1 MFEKLLK
8 WLRGLLNQMFD
19 NAAGS
24 QDILISSRMENALPL
39 WVAIYECGGPW
50 CSEKRNIHSLCL
62 GPAIA
67 QEFSRLVTMES
78 EITCT
83 GGARASWLMKQA
95 RPFLDTLPAAVET
108 ACALGGCAFKPYV
121 QDGRIVVDVV
131 QEDCFFPTTFDASGR
146 MTGAIFTEQIKRRN
160 AIYTRLEHH
169 EFKDGAETIQ
179 NRAFVSSTSTQLGRE
194 ISLTAVPEWA
204 DIAPEAKID
213 NITQPLFAYFK
224 VPTAN
229 RVDRH
234 SPLGASVYALAVDTI
249 RDADVQYGS
258 LLWEYKGGELAIDVD
273 AMAIRQDADGALRM
287 EERDRRLYRHL
298 VNGSPN
304 MWNTFAPAL
313 RDTSYLQG
321 LDAILRRIEFQCG
334 LAYGTISNP
343 QSVEKTAEEVRASKQ
358 RSYATVRLIQKA
370 LQDSIE
376 SLFYTMDVYA
386 TLYSLAPAGSYEL
399 AFDWDDSIVNDPTER
414 KAQFWQYVEA
424 GRFPFDRYLVE
435 FEGYSEEEAAQITA
449 QAAAGA
455 DVLTFG
461 SLPAGDA

>member
-19 NAAGS
+19 DAVGS
-24 QDILISSRMENALPL
+24 PDIVISSKMENALPL

-50 CSEKRNIHSLCL
+50 CSEKKNIHSLCL

-83 GGARASWLMKQA
+83 GSARADWLMQQA
-95 RPFLDTLPAAVET
+95 RPFLDALPATVET

-121 QDGRIVVDVV
+121 QGDRIVVDVV
-131 QEDCFFPTTFDASGR
+131 QEDCFFPTTFDTSGH

-169 EFKDGAETIQ
+169 EFKDGTETIT
-179 NRAFVSSTSTQLGRE
+179 NKAFVSATSAQLGRE
-194 ISLTAVPEWA
+194 IPLTEVPEWA
-204 DIAPEAKID
+204 DISPDARID
-213 NITQPLFAYFK
+213 NLTRPLFAYFR

-258 LLWEYKGGELAIDVD
+258 LLWEYRGGELAIDVD
-273 AMAIRQDADGALRM
+273 AAAIRQDPDGTLRM

-298 VNGSPN
+298 LNGNPN
-304 MWNTFAPAL
+304 MWNAFAPAL
-313 RDTSYLQG
+313 RDASYLNG
-321 LDAILRRIEFQCG
+321 LDAILRSIEFQCG

-358 RSYATVRLIQKA
+358 RSYATVHLIQEA

-376 SLFYTMDVYA
+376 ALFYAMDVYA
-386 TLYSLAPAGSYEL
+386 TMYGLAPAGGYDL
-399 AFDWDDSIVNDPTER
+399 AFDWDDSIVNDPAER

-424 GRFPFDRYLVE
+424 GRFPFARYLVE
-435 FEGYSEEEAAQITA
+435 FEGYTEDEAAQIVA
-449 QAAAGA
+449 EASAGT
-455 DVLTFG
+455 DTLTFAP
-461 SLPAGDA
+461 LPPGDA

>member
-19 NAAGS
+19 NAVGS
-24 QDILISSRMENALPL
+24 PDIVISSKMENALPL

-50 CSEKRNIHSLCL
+50 CSAEKNIHSLCL

-78 EITCT
+78 EIACT
-83 GGARASWLMKQA
+83 GSARADWLMQQA
-95 RPFLDTLPAAVET
+95 RPFWDALPASVET

-121 QDGRIVVDVV
+121 QGDRIVVDVV
-131 QEDCFFPTTFDASGR
+131 QEDCFFPTTFDISGH

-169 EFKDGAETIQ
+169 EFKDGTETIT
-179 NRAFVSSTSTQLGRE
+179 NKAFVSSTSAQLGRE
-194 ISLTAVPEWA
+194 IPLTEVPEWA
-204 DIAPEAKID
+204 DISPYARID
-213 NITQPLFAYFK
+213 NLTRPLFAYFK

-258 LLWEYKGGELAIDVD
+258 LLWEYRGGELAIDVD
-273 AMAIRQDADGALRM
+273 AAAIRQDADGALRM

-298 VNGSPN
+298 LNGNPN
-304 MWNTFAPAL
+304 MWNAFAPAL
-313 RDTSYLQG
+313 RDASYLNG

-358 RSYATVRLIQKA
+358 RSYATVRLIQQA
-370 LQDSIE
+370 LQDAIE
-376 SLFYTMDVYA
+376 ALFYAMDVYA
-386 TLYSLAPAGSYEL
+386 TLYGLAPAGAYAL
-399 AFDWDDSIVNDPTER
+399 AFDWDDSIVNDPAAR
-414 KAQFWQYVEA
+414 KQQFWQYVEA
-424 GRFPFDRYLVE
+424 GRFPFARYLVE
-435 FEGYSEEEAAQITA
+435 FEGYSEDEAAAIA
-449 QAAAGA
+449 AEAAAA
-455 DVLTFG
+455 EPLTFG
-461 SLPAGDA
+461 PFPPGDA

>member
-19 NAAGS
+19 DAVGS
-24 QDILISSRMENALPL
+24 PDIVISSKMENALPL

-50 CSEKRNIHSLCL
+50 CSAEKNIHSLCL

-78 EITCT
+78 EISCT
-83 GGARASWLMKQA
+83 GSARADWLMQQA
-95 RPFLDTLPAAVET
+95 RPFLDALPANVET

-121 QDGRIVVDVV
+121 QGDHIVVDVV
-131 QEDCFFPTTFDASGR
+131 QEDCFFPTTFDTSGH

-169 EFKDGAETIQ
+169 EFKDGTEAIT
-179 NRAFVSSTSTQLGRE
+179 NKAFVSATSAQLGRE
-194 ISLTAVPEWA
+194 ISLTEVPEWA
-204 DIAPEAKID
+204 DISPDARID
-213 NITQPLFAYFK
+213 NLTRPLFAYFR

-258 LLWEYKGGELAIDVD
+258 LLWEYRGGELAIDVD
-273 AMAIRQDADGALRM
+273 AAAIRQDPDGTLRM

-298 VNGSPN
+298 LNGNPN
-304 MWNTFAPAL
+304 MWNTFSPAL
-313 RDTSYLQG
+313 RDASYLNG

-358 RSYATVRLIQKA
+358 RSYATVRLIQEA
-370 LQDSIE
+370 LQDAIE
-376 SLFYTMDVYA
+376 GLFYAMDVYA
-386 TLYSLAPAGSYEL
+386 TLYGLAPAGAYEL
-399 AFDWDDSIVNDPTER
+399 AFDWDDSIVNDPAAR
-414 KAQFWQYVEA
+414 KQQFWQYVEA

-435 FEGYSEEEAAQITA
+435 FEGYSEDEAAAIAAEAATA
-449 QAAAGA
+449 EP
-455 DVLTFG
+455 LTFG
-461 SLPAGDA
+461 AFPPGDA

>member
-19 NAAGS
+19 DAVGS
-24 QDILISSRMENALPL
+24 PDIVISSKMENALPL

-50 CSEKRNIHSLCL
+50 CSEKKNIHSLCL

-83 GGARASWLMKQA
+83 GSARADWLMKQA
-95 RPFLDTLPAAVET
+95 RPFLDALPATVET

-121 QDGRIVVDVV
+121 QGDRIVVDVV
-131 QEDCFFPTTFDASGR
+131 QEDCFFPTTFDTSGH

-169 EFKDGAETIQ
+169 EFKDGAETIT
-179 NRAFVSSTSTQLGRE
+179 NKAFVSATSAQLGRE
-194 ISLTAVPEWA
+194 IPLTEVPEWA
-204 DIAPEAKID
+204 DISPDARID
-213 NITQPLFAYFK
+213 NLTRPLFAYFR

-249 RDADVQYGS
+249 RDADVQYSS
-258 LLWEYKGGELAIDVD
+258 LLWEYRGGELAIDVD
-273 AMAIRQDADGALRM
+273 AAAIRQDPDGALRM

-298 VNGSPN
+298 LNGNPN
-304 MWNTFAPAL
+304 MWNTFSPAL
-313 RDTSYLQG
+313 RDASYLNG

-358 RSYATVRLIQKA
+358 RSYATVRLIQQA
-370 LQDSIE
+370 LQDAIE
-376 SLFYTMDVYA
+376 GLFYAMDVYA
-386 TLYSLAPAGSYEL
+386 TLYGLAPAGAYEL
-399 AFDWDDSIVNDPTER
+399 AFDWDDSIVNDPAAR
-414 KAQFWQYVEA
+414 KQQFWQYVEA
-424 GRFPFDRYLVE
+424 GRFPFERYLVE
-435 FEGYSEEEAAQITA
+435 FEGYSEEEAAQI
-449 QAAAGA
+449 AAGT
-455 DVLTFG
+455 DTLTFG
-461 SLPAGDA
+461 SLPPGDA

>member
-19 NAAGS
+19 DAVGS
-24 QDILISSRMENALPL
+24 PDIVISSKMENALPL
-39 WVAIYECGGPW
+39 WVALYECGGPW
-50 CSEKRNIHSLCL
+50 CSAEKNIHSLCL

-78 EITCT
+78 EIACT
-83 GGARASWLMKQA
+83 GSARADWLMQQA
-95 RPFLDTLPAAVET
+95 RPFWDALPVSVET

-121 QDGRIVVDVV
+121 QGDRIVVDVV
-131 QEDCFFPTTFDASGR
+131 QEDCFFPTTFDTSGH

-169 EFKDGAETIQ
+169 EFKDGTEAIT
-179 NRAFVSSTSTQLGRE
+179 NKAFVSATSAQLGRE
-194 ISLTAVPEWA
+194 IPLTEVPEWA
-204 DIAPEAKID
+204 DISPDARIY
-213 NITQPLFAYFK
+213 NLTRPLFAYFR

-258 LLWEYKGGELAIDVD
+258 LLWEYRGGELAIDVD
-273 AMAIRQDADGALRM
+273 AAAIRQDADGALRM

-298 VNGSPN
+298 LNGNPN
-304 MWNTFAPAL
+304 MWNTFSPAL
-313 RDTSYLQG
+313 RDASYLNG

-358 RSYATVRLIQKA
+358 RSYATVRLIQQA
-370 LQDSIE
+370 LQDAIE
-376 SLFYTMDVYA
+376 GLFYAMDVYA
-386 TLYSLAPAGSYEL
+386 TLYGLAPASAYEL
-399 AFDWDDSIVNDPTER
+399 AFDWDDSIVNDPAAR
-414 KAQFWQYVEA
+414 KQQFWQYVEA
-424 GRFPFDRYLVE
+424 GRFPFERYLVE
-435 FEGYSEEEAAQITA
+435 FEGYSEKEAAQI
-449 QAAAGA
+449 AAGT
-455 DVLTFG
+455 DTLTFG
-461 SLPAGDA
+461 SLPPGDA

>member
-1 MFEKLLK
+1 MFQKLLK
-8 WLRGLLNQMFD
+8 WLRSQLNLLFGGALGGTEIQV
-19 NAAGS
+19 
-24 QDILISSRMENALPL
+24 SSRMENALPL
-39 WVAIYECGGPW
+39 WVAIYEGGGPW

-83 GGARASWLMKQA
+83 GSDRAAWLMQQA
-95 RPFLDTLPAAVET
+95 EPFLDTLPSTVET
-108 ACALGGCAFKPYV
+108 ACALGGCVLKPYV
-121 QDGRIVVDVV
+121 QAEHIVVDVV
-131 QEDCFFPTTFDASGR
+131 QEDCFFPTTFDTSGR

-169 EFKDGAETIQ
+169 EFRDRTETIT
-179 NRAFVSSTSTQLGRE
+179 NKAFVSATSSQLGRE
-194 ISLTAVPEWA
+194 IPLTEVPEWS
-204 DIAPEAKID
+204 DIAPEARID
-213 NITQPLFAYFK
+213 NLTQPLFAYFK

-234 SPLGASVYALAVDTI
+234 SPLGASVYAMAVDTI

-287 EERDRRLYRHL
+287 EERDHRLYRHL

-304 MWNTFAPAL
+304 MWNAFAPAL
-313 RDTSYLQG
+313 RDASYLNG

-370 LQDSIE
+370 LQDAIE
-376 SLFYTMDVYA
+376 SLFYAMDVYA
-386 TLYSLAPAGSYEL
+386 TLYGLAPSGVYDL
-399 AFDWDDSIVNDPTER
+399 AFGWDDSLLNDPDAR
-414 KAQFWQYVEA
+414 KQQFWQYVEA
-424 GRFPFDRYLVE
+424 GSFPFARYLVE
-435 FEGYSEEEAAQITA
+435 FEGYTEDEAAQIVA
-449 QAAAGA
+449 EASAGA
-455 DVLTFG
+455 DTLTFAP
-461 SLPAGDA
+461 LPPGDA

>member
-1 MFEKLLK
+1 M
-8 WLRGLLNQMFD
+8 
-19 NAAGS
+19 
-24 QDILISSRMENALPL
+24 
-39 WVAIYECGGPW
+39 
-50 CSEKRNIHSLCL
+50 
-62 GPAIA
+62 
-67 QEFSRLVTMES
+67 
-78 EITCT
+78 
-83 GGARASWLMKQA
+83 
-95 RPFLDTLPAAVET
+95 
-108 ACALGGCAFKPYV
+108 FKPYV
-121 QDGRIVVDVV
+121 QGDRIVVDTV
-131 QEDCFFPTTFDASGR
+131 QEDCFFPTTFNTSGR

-160 AIYTRLEHH
+160 SIYTRLEHH
-169 EFKDGAETIQ
+169 EFRDGAETIR
-179 NRAFVSSTSTQLGRE
+179 NKVFVSSTSAQLGRE
-194 ISLTAVPEWA
+194 ISLTDVPEWA

-313 RDTSYLQG
+313 RDANYLKG

-334 LAYGTISNP
+334 LSYGTISNP

-358 RSYATVRLIQKA
+358 RSYATVRLIQQA
-370 LQDSIE
+370 LQDAIE
-376 SLFYTMDVYA
+376 ALFYAMDVYA
-386 TLYSLAPAGSYEL
+386 TLYSLAPAGTYEL
-399 AFDWDDSIVNDPTER
+399 AFDWDDSIVNDPAAR
-414 KAQFWQYVEA
+414 KQQFWQYVEA
-424 GRFPFDRYLVE
+424 GRFPFERYLVE
-435 FEGYSEEEAAQITA
+435 FEGYSEEEATQIAA
-449 QAAAGA
+449 QAAAGS

-461 SLPAGDA
+461 GGA

>member
-19 NAAGS
+19 DAVGS
-24 QDILISSRMENALPL
+24 PDIVISSKMENALPL

-50 CSEKRNIHSLCL
+50 CSAEKNIHSLCL

-78 EITCT
+78 EISCT
-83 GGARASWLMKQA
+83 GSARADWLMQQA
-95 RPFLDTLPAAVET
+95 RPFLDALPANVET

-121 QDGRIVVDVV
+121 QGDHIVVDVV
-131 QEDCFFPTTFDASGR
+131 QEDCFFPTTFDTSGH

-169 EFKDGAETIQ
+169 EFKDGTEAIT
-179 NRAFVSSTSTQLGRE
+179 NKAFVSATSAQLGRE
-194 ISLTAVPEWA
+194 ISLTEVPEWA
-204 DIAPEAKID
+204 DISPDARID
-213 NITQPLFAYFK
+213 NLTRPLFAYFR

-258 LLWEYKGGELAIDVD
+258 LLWEYRGGELAIDVD
-273 AMAIRQDADGALRM
+273 AAAIRQDPDGTLRM

-298 VNGSPN
+298 LNGNPN
-304 MWNTFAPAL
+304 MWNTFSPAL
-313 RDTSYLQG
+313 RDASYLNG

-358 RSYATVRLIQKA
+358 RSYATVRLIQQA
-370 LQDSIE
+370 LQDAIE
-376 SLFYTMDVYA
+376 GLFYAMDVYA
-386 TLYSLAPAGSYEL
+386 TLYGLAPAGAYEL
-399 AFDWDDSIVNDPTER
+399 AFDWDDSIVNDPAAR
-414 KAQFWQYVEA
+414 KQQFWQYVEA

-435 FEGYSEEEAAQITA
+435 FEGYSEDEAAAIAAEAATA
-449 QAAAGA
+449 EP
-455 DVLTFG
+455 LTFG
-461 SLPAGDA
+461 AFPPGDA

>member
-19 NAAGS
+19 DAVGS
-24 QDILISSRMENALPL
+24 PDIVISSKMENALPL
-39 WVAIYECGGPW
+39 WVVIYECGGPW
-50 CSEKRNIHSLCL
+50 CSAEKNIHSLCL

-78 EITCT
+78 EIACT
-83 GGARASWLMKQA
+83 GSARADWLMQQA
-95 RPFLDTLPAAVET
+95 RPFLDALPATVET
-108 ACALGGCAFKPYV
+108 ACALGGCVFKPYV
-121 QDGRIVVDVV
+121 QGGRIVVDVV
-131 QEDCFFPTTFDASGR
+131 QEDCFFPTTFDTSGH

-169 EFKDGAETIQ
+169 EFKDGAETIT
-179 NRAFVSSTSTQLGRE
+179 NKAFVSSTSAQLGRE
-194 ISLTAVPEWA
+194 IPLTEVPEWA
-204 DIAPEAKID
+204 DISPDARIE
-213 NITQPLFAYFK
+213 NLTRPLFAYFK

-258 LLWEYKGGELAIDVD
+258 LLWEYRGGELAIDVD
-273 AMAIRQDADGALRM
+273 AAAIRQDADGALRM

-298 VNGSPN
+298 LNGNLN
-304 MWNTFAPAL
+304 MWNAFAPAL
-313 RDTSYLQG
+313 RDASYLNG

-358 RSYATVRLIQKA
+358 RSYATVRLIQQA
-370 LQDSIE
+370 LQDAIE
-376 SLFYTMDVYA
+376 GLFYAMDVYA
-386 TLYSLAPAGSYEL
+386 TLYGLAPAGAYEL
-399 AFDWDDSIVNDPTER
+399 AFDWDDSIVNDPAAR
-414 KAQFWQYVEA
+414 KQQFWQYVEA
-424 GRFPFDRYLVE
+424 GRFPFARYLVE
-435 FEGYSEEEAAQITA
+435 FEGYSEDEAAAIA
-449 QAAAGA
+449 AEAAAA
-455 DVLTFG
+455 EPLTFG
-461 SLPAGDA
+461 AFPPGDA

>member
-19 NAAGS
+19 DAVGS
-24 QDILISSRMENALPL
+24 PDIVISSKMENALPL

-50 CSEKRNIHSLCL
+50 CSEKKNIHSLCL

-83 GGARASWLMKQA
+83 GSARADWLMQQA
-95 RPFLDTLPAAVET
+95 RPFWDALPATVET
-108 ACALGGCAFKPYV
+108 ACALGGCVFKPYV
-121 QDGRIVVDVV
+121 QGGRIVVDVV
-131 QEDCFFPTTFDASGR
+131 QEDCFFPTTFDTSGC
-146 MTGAIFTEQIKRRN
+146 MIGAIFTEQIKRRN

-169 EFKDGAETIQ
+169 EFKNGTETIT
-179 NRAFVSSTSTQLGRE
+179 NKAFVSATSAQLGRE
-194 ISLTAVPEWA
+194 IPLTEVPEWA
-204 DIAPEAKID
+204 DISPDARID
-213 NITQPLFAYFK
+213 NLTRPLFAYFR

-258 LLWEYKGGELAIDVD
+258 LLWEYRGGELAIDVD
-273 AMAIRQDADGALRM
+273 AAAIRQDADGALRM

-298 VNGSPN
+298 LNGNPN
-304 MWNTFAPAL
+304 MWNTFSPAL
-313 RDTSYLQG
+313 RDASYLNG

-358 RSYATVRLIQKA
+358 RSYATVCLIQNA
-370 LQDSIE
+370 LQAALED
-376 SLFYTMDVYA
+376 LFCAMDVYA
-386 TLYSLAPAGSYEL
+386 TLYGLATAGSYTL
-399 AFDWDDSIVNDPTER
+399 AFDWDDSIVNDPAAR
-414 KAQFWQYVEA
+414 KQQFWQYVEA
-424 GRFPFDRYLVE
+424 GRFPFARYLVE
-435 FEGYSEEEAAQITA
+435 FEGYSEDEAAAIAAEAATA
-449 QAAAGA
+449 EP
-455 DVLTFG
+455 LTFG
-461 SLPAGDA
+461 AFPPGDA

>member
-50 CSEKRNIHSLCL
+50 CSEKQNIHSLCL

-78 EITCT
+78 EIACT
-83 GGARASWLMKQA
+83 GSARADWLMQQA
-95 RPFLDTLPAAVET
+95 RPFLDMLPAAVET

-131 QEDCFFPTTFDASGR
+131 QEDCFFPTTFDTSGR

-179 NRAFVSSTSTQLGRE
+179 NRAFVSSTSAQLGRE

-249 RDADVQYGS
+249 RDADIQFGS

-304 MWNTFAPAL
+304 MWNAFAPAL
-313 RDTSYLQG
+313 RDASYLNG

-376 SLFYTMDVYA
+376 SLFYAMDVYA
-386 TLYSLAPAGSYEL
+386 TLYSLAPAGGYDL
-399 AFDWDDSIVNDPTER
+399 AFDWDDSIVNDPAER

>member
-19 NAAGS
+19 DAVGS
-24 QDILISSRMENALPL
+24 PDIVISSKMENALPL

-50 CSEKRNIHSLCL
+50 CSAEKNIHSLCL

-67 QEFSRLVTMES
+67 REFSRLVTMES
-78 EITCT
+78 EIACT
-83 GGARASWLMKQA
+83 GSARADWLMQQA
-95 RPFLDTLPAAVET
+95 RPFWDALPASVET

-121 QDGRIVVDVV
+121 QGDRIVVDVV
-131 QEDCFFPTTFDASGR
+131 QEDCFFPTTFDTSGH

-169 EFKDGAETIQ
+169 EFKDGAETIT
-179 NRAFVSSTSTQLGRE
+179 NKAFVSATSAQLGRE
-194 ISLTAVPEWA
+194 ISLTEVPEWA
-204 DIAPEAKID
+204 DISPDARID
-213 NITQPLFAYFK
+213 NLARPLFAYFR

-258 LLWEYKGGELAIDVD
+258 LLWEYRGGELAIDVD
-273 AMAIRQDADGALRM
+273 AAAIRQDADGALRM

-298 VNGSPN
+298 LNGNPN
-304 MWNTFAPAL
+304 MWNTFSPAL
-313 RDTSYLQG
+313 RDASYLNG
-321 LDAILRRIEFQCG
+321 LDTILRRIEFQCG

-358 RSYATVRLIQKA
+358 RSYATVRLIQQA
-370 LQDSIE
+370 LQDAIE
-376 SLFYTMDVYA
+376 GLFYAMDVYA
-386 TLYSLAPAGSYEL
+386 TLYGLAPAGVYEL
-399 AFDWDDSIVNDPTER
+399 AFDWDDSIVNDPAAR
-414 KAQFWQYVEA
+414 KQQFWQYVEA
-424 GRFPFDRYLVE
+424 GRFPFARYLVE
-435 FEGYSEEEAAQITA
+435 FEGYSEEEAAAIA
-449 QAAAGA
+449 AEAAAA
-455 DVLTFG
+455 EPLTFG
-461 SLPAGDA
+461 AFPPGDA

>member
-19 NAAGS
+19 DAVGS
-24 QDILISSRMENALPL
+24 PDIVISSKMENALPL

-50 CSEKRNIHSLCL
+50 CSAEKNIHSLCL

-83 GGARASWLMKQA
+83 GSARADWLMQQA
-95 RPFLDTLPAAVET
+95 RPFLDALPATVET

-121 QDGRIVVDVV
+121 QGPRIVVDVV
-131 QEDCFFPTTFDASGR
+131 QEDCFFPTTFDTSGH

-169 EFKDGAETIQ
+169 EFRDGAETIR
-179 NRAFVSSTSTQLGRE
+179 NKVFVSSTSAQLGRE
-194 ISLTAVPEWA
+194 ISLTDVPEWA

-213 NITQPLFAYFK
+213 NLTRPLFAYFR

-249 RDADVQYGS
+249 CDADVQYGS
-258 LLWEYKGGELAIDVD
+258 LLWEYRGGELAIDVD
-273 AMAIRQDADGALRM
+273 AAAIRQDADGALRM

-313 RDTSYLQG
+313 RDASYLNG

-358 RSYATVRLIQKA
+358 RSYATVRLIQQA
-370 LQDSIE
+370 LQDAIE
-376 SLFYTMDVYA
+376 GLFYAMDVYA
-386 TLYSLAPAGSYEL
+386 TLYGLAPAGAYEL
-399 AFDWDDSIVNDPTER
+399 AFDWDDSIVNDPAAR
-414 KAQFWQYVEA
+414 KQQFWQYVEA
-424 GRFPFDRYLVE
+424 GRFPFERYLVE
-435 FEGYSEEEAAQITA
+435 FEGYSEEEAAQIAA
-449 QAAAGA
+449 QAAAGT
-455 DVLTFG
+455 DTLTFG
-461 SLPAGDA
+461 SLPPGDA

>member
-19 NAAGS
+19 DAVGS
-24 QDILISSRMENALPL
+24 PDIVISSKMENALPL

-50 CSEKRNIHSLCL
+50 CSEKKNIHSLCL

-83 GGARASWLMKQA
+83 GSARADWLMQQA
-95 RPFLDTLPAAVET
+95 RPFWDALPATVET
-108 ACALGGCAFKPYV
+108 ACALGGCVFKPYV
-121 QDGRIVVDVV
+121 QGGRIVVDVV
-131 QEDCFFPTTFDASGR
+131 QEDCFFPTTFDTSGR
-146 MTGAIFTEQIKRRN
+146 MIGAIFTEQIKRRN

-169 EFKDGAETIQ
+169 EFKNGTETIT
-179 NRAFVSSTSTQLGRE
+179 NKAFVSATSAQLGRE
-194 ISLTAVPEWA
+194 IPLTEVPEWA
-204 DIAPEAKID
+204 DISPDARID
-213 NITQPLFAYFK
+213 NLTRPLFAYFR

-258 LLWEYKGGELAIDVD
+258 LLWEYRGGELAIDVD
-273 AMAIRQDADGALRM
+273 AAAIRQDADGALRM

-298 VNGSPN
+298 LNGNPN
-304 MWNTFAPAL
+304 MWNTFSPAL
-313 RDTSYLQG
+313 RDASYLNG

-358 RSYATVRLIQKA
+358 RSYATVCLIQNA
-370 LQDSIE
+370 LQAALED
-376 SLFYTMDVYA
+376 LFCAMDVYA
-386 TLYSLAPAGSYEL
+386 TLYGLATAGSYTL
-399 AFDWDDSIVNDPTER
+399 AFDWDDSIVNDPAAR
-414 KAQFWQYVEA
+414 KQQFWQYVEA
-424 GRFPFDRYLVE
+424 GRFPFARYLVE
-435 FEGYSEEEAAQITA
+435 FEGYSEDEAAAIAAEAATA
-449 QAAAGA
+449 EP
-455 DVLTFG
+455 LTFG
-461 SLPAGDA
+461 AFPPGDA

>member
-19 NAAGS
+19 DAVGS
-24 QDILISSRMENALPL
+24 PDIVISSKMEDALPL
-39 WVAIYECGGPW
+39 GGAIYECGGPW
-50 CSEKRNIHSLCL
+50 CSAEKNIHSLCL

-67 QEFSRLVTMES
+67 QEFSRLATMES
-78 EITCT
+78 EIACT
-83 GGARASWLMKQA
+83 GSARADWLMQQA
-95 RPFLDTLPAAVET
+95 RPFWDALPANVET

-121 QDGRIVVDVV
+121 QGDRIVVDVV
-131 QEDCFFPTTFDASGR
+131 QEDCFFPTTFDTSGH

-169 EFKDGAETIQ
+169 EFKDGTEAIT
-179 NRAFVSSTSTQLGRE
+179 NKAFVSSTSAQLGRE
-194 ISLTAVPEWA
+194 ISLTEVPEWA
-204 DIAPEAKID
+204 DISPDARID
-213 NITQPLFAYFK
+213 NLTRPLFAYFR

-258 LLWEYKGGELAIDVD
+258 LLWEYRGGELAIDVD
-273 AMAIRQDADGALRM
+273 AAAIRQDPDGALRM

-298 VNGSPN
+298 LNGNPN
-304 MWNTFAPAL
+304 MWNAFAPAL
-313 RDTSYLQG
+313 RDASYLNG

-358 RSYATVRLIQKA
+358 RSYATVRLIQQA
-370 LQDSIE
+370 LQDAIE
-376 SLFYTMDVYA
+376 GLFYAMDVYA
-386 TLYSLAPAGSYEL
+386 TLYGLAPAGAYEL
-399 AFDWDDSIVNDPTER
+399 AFDWDDSIVNDPAAR
-414 KAQFWQYVEA
+414 KQQFWQYVEA
-424 GRFPFDRYLVE
+424 GRFPFELYLVE
-435 FEGYSEEEAAQITA
+435 FEGYSEKEAAQIAA
-449 QAAAGA
+449 QAAAGT
-455 DVLTFG
+455 DTLTFG
-461 SLPAGDA
+461 SLPPGDA

>member
-19 NAAGS
+19 DAVGS
-24 QDILISSRMENALPL
+24 PDIVISSKMENALPL

-50 CSEKRNIHSLCL
+50 CSAEKNIHSLCL

-83 GGARASWLMKQA
+83 GSARADWLMQQA
-95 RPFLDTLPAAVET
+95 RPFLDALPATVET
-108 ACALGGCAFKPYV
+108 ACALGGCVFKPYV
-121 QDGRIVVDVV
+121 QGGRIVVDVV
-131 QEDCFFPTTFDASGR
+131 QEDCFFPTTFDTSGH

-160 AIYTRLEHH
+160 AIYTRLEYH
-169 EFKDGAETIQ
+169 EFKDGAETIT
-179 NRAFVSSTSTQLGRE
+179 NKAFVSSTSAQLGRE
-194 ISLTAVPEWA
+194 IPLTEVPEWA
-204 DIAPEAKID
+204 DISPDARID
-213 NITQPLFAYFK
+213 NLTRPLFAYFR

-258 LLWEYKGGELAIDVD
+258 LLWEYRGGELAIDVD
-273 AMAIRQDADGALRM
+273 AAAIRQDPDGALRM

-298 VNGSPN
+298 LNGNPN
-304 MWNTFAPAL
+304 MWNTFSPAL
-313 RDTSYLQG
+313 RDASYLNG

-358 RSYATVRLIQKA
+358 RSYATVRLIQQA
-370 LQDSIE
+370 LQDAIE
-376 SLFYTMDVYA
+376 GLFYAMDVYA
-386 TLYSLAPAGSYEL
+386 TLYGLAPAGAYEL
-399 AFDWDDSIVNDPTER
+399 AFDWDDSIVNDPAAR
-414 KAQFWQYVEA
+414 KQQFWQYVEA
-424 GRFPFDRYLVE
+424 GRFPFERYLVE
-435 FEGYSEEEAAQITA
+435 FEGYSEDEAAAIAAEAATA
-449 QAAAGA
+449 EP
-455 DVLTFG
+455 LTFG
-461 SLPAGDA
+461 AFPPGDA

>member
-19 NAAGS
+19 DAVGS
-24 QDILISSRMENALPL
+24 PDIVISSKMENALPL

-50 CSEKRNIHSLCL
+50 CSAEKNIHSLCL

-83 GGARASWLMKQA
+83 GSARADWLMQQA
-95 RPFLDTLPAAVET
+95 RPFLDALPATVET

-121 QDGRIVVDVV
+121 QGDRIVVDVV
-131 QEDCFFPTTFDASGR
+131 QEDCFFPTTFDTSGH

-169 EFKDGAETIQ
+169 EFKDGTEAII
-179 NRAFVSSTSTQLGRE
+179 NKAFVSATSAQLGRE
-194 ISLTAVPEWA
+194 ISLTEVPEWA
-204 DIAPEAKID
+204 DISQDARID
-213 NITQPLFAYFK
+213 NLTRPLFAYFR

-258 LLWEYKGGELAIDVD
+258 LLWEYRGGELAIDVD
-273 AMAIRQDADGALRM
+273 AAAIRQDADGALRM

-298 VNGSPN
+298 LNGNPN
-304 MWNTFAPAL
+304 MWNTFSPAL
-313 RDTSYLQG
+313 RDASYLNG

-358 RSYATVRLIQKA
+358 RSYATVRLIQQA
-370 LQDSIE
+370 LQDAIE
-376 SLFYTMDVYA
+376 GLFYAMDVYA
-386 TLYSLAPAGSYEL
+386 TLYRLATAGAYTL
-399 AFDWDDSIVNDPTER
+399 AFDWDDSIVNDPAAR
-414 KAQFWQYVEA
+414 KQQFWQYVEA
-424 GRFPFDRYLVE
+424 GRFPFARYLVE
-435 FEGYSEEEAAQITA
+435 FEGYSEDEAAAIAAEAATA
-449 QAAAGA
+449 EP
-455 DVLTFG
+455 LTFG
-461 SLPAGDA
+461 AFPPGDA

>member
-19 NAAGS
+19 DAVGS
-24 QDILISSRMENALPL
+24 PDIVISSKMENALPL

-50 CSEKRNIHSLCL
+50 CSAEKNIHSLCL

-78 EITCT
+78 EIICT
-83 GGARASWLMKQA
+83 GSARADWLMQQA
-95 RPFLDTLPAAVET
+95 RPFLDALPATVET

-121 QDGRIVVDVV
+121 QGDRIVVDVV
-131 QEDCFFPTTFDASGR
+131 QEDCFFPTTFDTSGH

-160 AIYTRLEHH
+160 AIYTRLEYH
-169 EFKDGAETIQ
+169 EFKDGAETIT
-179 NRAFVSSTSTQLGRE
+179 NKAFVSATSAQLGRE
-194 ISLTAVPEWA
+194 IPLTEVPEWA
-204 DIAPEAKID
+204 DISPDARID
-213 NITQPLFAYFK
+213 NLTRPLFAYFR

-258 LLWEYKGGELAIDVD
+258 LLWEYRGGELAIDVD
-273 AMAIRQDADGALRM
+273 AAAIRQDPDGALRM

-298 VNGSPN
+298 LNGNPN
-304 MWNTFAPAL
+304 MWNTFSPAL
-313 RDTSYLQG
+313 RDASYLNG

-358 RSYATVRLIQKA
+358 RSYATVRLIQQA
-370 LQDSIE
+370 LQDAIE
-376 SLFYTMDVYA
+376 GLFYAMDVYA
-386 TLYSLAPAGSYEL
+386 TLYRLATAGAYTL
-399 AFDWDDSIVNDPTER
+399 AFDWDDSIVNDPAAR
-414 KAQFWQYVEA
+414 KQQFWQYVEA
-424 GRFPFDRYLVE
+424 GRFPFARYLVE
-435 FEGYSEEEAAQITA
+435 FEGYSEDEAAAIAAEAATA
-449 QAAAGA
+449 EP
-455 DVLTFG
+455 LTFG
-461 SLPAGDA
+461 AFPPGDA

>member
-19 NAAGS
+19 DAVGS
-24 QDILISSRMENALPL
+24 PDIVISSKMENALPL

-50 CSEKRNIHSLCL
+50 CSAEKNIHSLCL

-67 QEFSRLVTMES
+67 QEFGRLVTMES
-78 EITCT
+78 EISCT
-83 GGARASWLMKQA
+83 GSARADWLMQQA
-95 RPFLDTLPAAVET
+95 RPFLDALPATVET

-121 QDGRIVVDVV
+121 QGDHIVVDVV
-131 QEDCFFPTTFDASGR
+131 QEDCFFPTTFDTSGR

-169 EFKDGAETIQ
+169 EFRNGTETIQ
-179 NRAFVSSTSTQLGRE
+179 HRAFVSSTSTQLGRE
-194 ISLTAVPEWA
+194 IPLTEIPEWA
-204 DIAPEAKID
+204 DISPDAKID
-213 NITQPLFAYFK
+213 NLARPLFAYFR

-258 LLWEYKGGELAIDVD
+258 LLWEYRGGELAIDVD
-273 AMAIRQDADGALRM
+273 AAAIRQDADGALRM

-298 VNGSPN
+298 LNGNPN
-304 MWNTFAPAL
+304 MWNAFAPAL
-313 RDTSYLQG
+313 RDASYLNG

-358 RSYATVRLIQKA
+358 RSYATVRLIQQA
-370 LQDSIE
+370 LQDAIE
-376 SLFYTMDVYA
+376 GLFYAMDVYA
-386 TLYSLAPAGSYEL
+386 TLYGLAPAGAYEL
-399 AFDWDDSIVNDPTER
+399 AFDWDDSIVNDPAAR
-414 KAQFWQYVEA
+414 KQQFWQYVEA
-424 GRFPFDRYLVE
+424 GRFPFERYLVE
-435 FEGYSEEEAAQITA
+435 FEGYSEKEAAQI
-449 QAAAGA
+449 AAGT
-455 DVLTFG
+455 DTLTFG
-461 SLPAGDA
+461 NLPPGDA

>member
-8 WLRGLLNQMFD
+8 WLRGLLNQLFD
-19 NAAGS
+19 DAAGG

-62 GPAIA
+62 GPAIT

-83 GGARASWLMKQA
+83 GGARASWLMQQA
-95 RPFLDTLPAAVET
+95 RPFLDALPAAVET

-121 QDGRIVVDVV
+121 QDDRIVVDVV
-131 QEDCFFPTTFDASGR
+131 QEDCFFPTTFDTSGR

-169 EFKDGAETIQ
+169 EFRNGTETIQ
-179 NRAFVSSTSTQLGRE
+179 NRAFVSATSAQLGRE
-194 ISLTAVPEWA
+194 ISLTDVPEWA

-249 RDADVQYGS
+249 RDADIQFGS

-313 RDTSYLQG
+313 RDASYLQG

-376 SLFYTMDVYA
+376 SLFYAMDVYA

-449 QAAAGA
+449 RAAAGS
-455 DVLTFG
+455 DTLTFG
-461 SLPAGDA
+461 PLPLGDA

>member
-19 NAAGS
+19 DAVGS
-24 QDILISSRMENALPL
+24 PDIVISSKMENALPL

-50 CSEKRNIHSLCL
+50 CSAEKNIHSLCL

-78 EITCT
+78 EIACT
-83 GGARASWLMKQA
+83 GSARADWLMQQA
-95 RPFLDTLPAAVET
+95 RPFWDALPANVET

-121 QDGRIVVDVV
+121 QGDRIVVDVV
-131 QEDCFFPTTFDASGR
+131 QEDCFFPTTFDTSGH

-169 EFKDGAETIQ
+169 EFKDGTEAIT
-179 NRAFVSSTSTQLGRE
+179 NKAFVSSTSAQLGRE
-194 ISLTAVPEWA
+194 ISLTEVPEWA
-204 DIAPEAKID
+204 DISPDARID
-213 NITQPLFAYFK
+213 NLTRPLFAYFR

-258 LLWEYKGGELAIDVD
+258 LLWEYRGGELAIDVD
-273 AMAIRQDADGALRM
+273 AAAIRQDPDGALRM

-298 VNGSPN
+298 LNGNPN
-304 MWNTFAPAL
+304 MWNAFAPAL
-313 RDTSYLQG
+313 RDASYLNG

-358 RSYATVRLIQKA
+358 RSYATVRLIQQA
-370 LQDSIE
+370 LQDAIE
-376 SLFYTMDVYA
+376 GLFYAMDVYA
-386 TLYSLAPAGSYEL
+386 TLYGLAPAGAYEL
-399 AFDWDDSIVNDPTER
+399 AFDWDDSIVNDPAAR
-414 KAQFWQYVEA
+414 KQQFWQYVEA
-424 GRFPFDRYLVE
+424 GRFPFELYLVE
-435 FEGYSEEEAAQITA
+435 FEGYSEKEAAAIAAEATA
-449 QAAAGA
+449 AEP
-455 DVLTFG
+455 LTFG
-461 SLPAGDA
+461 AFPPGDA

>member
-8 WLRGLLNQMFD
+8 WLRGLLNQLFD
-19 NAAGS
+19 DAAGD

-50 CSEKRNIHSLCL
+50 CSEKKNIHSLCL

-78 EITCT
+78 EIACT
-83 GGARASWLMKQA
+83 GSARADWLMQQA
-95 RPFLDTLPAAVET
+95 RPFWDALPANVET

-121 QDGRIVVDVV
+121 QGDRIVVDVV
-131 QEDCFFPTTFDASGR
+131 QEDCFFPTTFDTSGH

-169 EFKDGAETIQ
+169 EFKGGTETIT
-179 NRAFVSSTSTQLGRE
+179 NKAFVSATSAQLGRE
-194 ISLTAVPEWA
+194 IPLTEVPEWA
-204 DIAPEAKID
+204 DISPDARID
-213 NITQPLFAYFK
+213 NLTRPLFAYFR

-258 LLWEYKGGELAIDVD
+258 LLWEYRGGELAIDVD
-273 AMAIRQDADGALRM
+273 AAAIRQDPDGTLRR

-298 VNGSPN
+298 LNGNPN
-304 MWNTFAPAL
+304 MWNAFAPAL
-313 RDTSYLQG
+313 RDASYLNG

-358 RSYATVRLIQKA
+358 RSYATVRLIQQA
-370 LQDSIE
+370 LQDAIE
-376 SLFYTMDVYA
+376 ELFYAMDVYA
-386 TLYSLAPAGSYEL
+386 TLYSLAPAGTYEL
-399 AFDWDDSIVNDPTER
+399 AFDWDDSIVNDPAAR
-414 KAQFWQYVEA
+414 KQQFWQYVEA
-424 GRFPFDRYLVE
+424 GRFPFERYLVE
-435 FEGYSEEEAAQITA
+435 FEGYSEEEAAQIAA
-449 QAAAGA
+449 QAAAGT
-455 DVLTFG
+455 DTLTFG
-461 SLPAGDA
+461 SLPPGDA

>member
-19 NAAGS
+19 DAVGS
-24 QDILISSRMENALPL
+24 PDIVISSKMENALPL

-50 CSEKRNIHSLCL
+50 CSEKKNIHSLCL

-83 GGARASWLMKQA
+83 GSARADWLMQQA
-95 RPFLDTLPAAVET
+95 RPFWDALPATVET
-108 ACALGGCAFKPYV
+108 ACALGGCVFKPYV
-121 QDGRIVVDVV
+121 QGGRIVVDVV
-131 QEDCFFPTTFDASGR
+131 QEDCFFPTTFDTSGR
-146 MTGAIFTEQIKRRN
+146 MIGAIFTEQIKRRN

-169 EFKDGAETIQ
+169 EFKNGTETIT
-179 NRAFVSSTSTQLGRE
+179 NKAFVSATSAQLGRE
-194 ISLTAVPEWA
+194 IPLTEVPEWA
-204 DIAPEAKID
+204 DISPDARID
-213 NITQPLFAYFK
+213 NLTRPLFAYFR

-258 LLWEYKGGELAIDVD
+258 LLWEYRGGELAIDVD
-273 AMAIRQDADGALRM
+273 AAAIRQDADGALRM

-298 VNGSPN
+298 LNGNPN
-304 MWNTFAPAL
+304 MWNTFSPAL
-313 RDTSYLQG
+313 RDASYLNG

-343 QSVEKTAEEVRASKQ
+343 QSVEKTAEEVRARKQ
-358 RSYATVRLIQKA
+358 RSYATVCLIQNA
-370 LQDSIE
+370 LQAALED
-376 SLFYTMDVYA
+376 LFCAMDVYA
-386 TLYSLAPAGSYEL
+386 TLYGLATAGSYTL
-399 AFDWDDSIVNDPTER
+399 AFDWDDSIVNDPAAR
-414 KAQFWQYVEA
+414 KQQFWQYVEA
-424 GRFPFDRYLVE
+424 GRFPFARYLVE
-435 FEGYSEEEAAQITA
+435 FEGYSEDEAAAIAAEAATA
-449 QAAAGA
+449 EP
-455 DVLTFG
+455 LTFG
-461 SLPAGDA
+461 AFPPGDA

>member
-19 NAAGS
+19 DAVGS
-24 QDILISSRMENALPL
+24 PDIVISSKMESALPL

-50 CSEKRNIHSLCL
+50 CSAEKNIHSLCL

-78 EITCT
+78 EIACT
-83 GGARASWLMKQA
+83 GSARADWLMQQA
-95 RPFLDTLPAAVET
+95 RPFWDALPASVET

-121 QDGRIVVDVV
+121 QGDRIVVDVV
-131 QEDCFFPTTFDASGR
+131 QEDCFFPTTFDTSGH

-169 EFKDGAETIQ
+169 EFKDGAETIT
-179 NRAFVSSTSTQLGRE
+179 NKAFVSATSAQLGRE
-194 ISLTAVPEWA
+194 ISLTEVPEWA
-204 DIAPEAKID
+204 DISPDARID
-213 NITQPLFAYFK
+213 NLTRPLFAYFK

-258 LLWEYKGGELAIDVD
+258 LLWEYRGGELAIDVD
-273 AMAIRQDADGALRM
+273 AAAIRQDADGALRM

-298 VNGSPN
+298 LNGNPN
-304 MWNTFAPAL
+304 MWNAFAPAL
-313 RDTSYLQG
+313 RDASYLNG

-358 RSYATVRLIQKA
+358 RSYATVRLIQQA
-370 LQDSIE
+370 LQAALED
-376 SLFYTMDVYA
+376 LFCAMDAYA
-386 TLYSLAPAGSYEL
+386 TLYGLCPAGPYAL
-399 AFDWDDSIVNDPTER
+399 AFDWDDSIVNDPAAR
-414 KAQFWQYVEA
+414 KQQFWQYVEA
-424 GRFPFDRYLVE
+424 GRFPFERYLVE
-435 FEGYSEEEAAQITA
+435 FEGYSEEEAAQIAA
-449 QAAAGA
+449 QAAAGT
-455 DVLTFG
+455 DTLTFG
-461 SLPAGDA
+461 SLPPGDA

>member
-19 NAAGS
+19 DAVGS
-24 QDILISSRMENALPL
+24 PDIVISSKMESALPL

-50 CSEKRNIHSLCL
+50 CSAEKNIHSLCL

-78 EITCT
+78 EIACT
-83 GGARASWLMKQA
+83 GSARADWLMQQA
-95 RPFLDTLPAAVET
+95 RPFWDALPASVET

-121 QDGRIVVDVV
+121 QGDRIVVDVV
-131 QEDCFFPTTFDASGR
+131 QEDCFFPTTFDTSGH

-169 EFKDGAETIQ
+169 EFKDGAETIT
-179 NRAFVSSTSTQLGRE
+179 NKAFVSATSAQLGRE
-194 ISLTAVPEWA
+194 ISLTEVPEWA
-204 DIAPEAKID
+204 DISPDARID
-213 NITQPLFAYFK
+213 NLTRPLFAYFK

-258 LLWEYKGGELAIDVD
+258 LLWEYRGGELAIDVD
-273 AMAIRQDADGALRM
+273 AAAIRQDADGALRM

-298 VNGSPN
+298 LNGNPN
-304 MWNTFAPAL
+304 MWNAFAPAL
-313 RDTSYLQG
+313 RDASYLNG

-358 RSYATVRLIQKA
+358 RSYATVRLIQQA
-370 LQDSIE
+370 LQTALED
-376 SLFYTMDVYA
+376 LFCAMDAYA
-386 TLYSLAPAGSYEL
+386 TLYGLCPAGPYAL
-399 AFDWDDSIVNDPTER
+399 AFDWDDSIVNDPAAR
-414 KAQFWQYVEA
+414 KQQFWQYVEA
-424 GRFPFDRYLVE
+424 GRFPFERYLVE
-435 FEGYSEEEAAQITA
+435 FEGYSEEEAAQIAA
-449 QAAAGA
+449 QAAAGT
-455 DVLTFG
+455 DTLTFG
-461 SLPAGDA
+461 SLPPGDA

>member
-19 NAAGS
+19 DAVGS
-24 QDILISSRMENALPL
+24 PDIVISSKMENALPL

-50 CSEKRNIHSLCL
+50 CSAEKNIHSLCL

-83 GGARASWLMKQA
+83 GSARADWLMQQA
-95 RPFLDTLPAAVET
+95 RPFLDALPATVET

-121 QDGRIVVDVV
+121 QGDRIVVDVV
-131 QEDCFFPTTFDASGR
+131 QADCFFPTTFDTSGH
-146 MTGAIFTEQIKRRN
+146 MTGAILTEQIKRRN
-160 AIYTRLEHH
+160 AIYTRLEYH
-169 EFKDGAETIQ
+169 EFKDGAETIT
-179 NRAFVSSTSTQLGRE
+179 NKAFVSSTSAQLGRE
-194 ISLTAVPEWA
+194 ISLTEVPEWA
-204 DIAPEAKID
+204 DISPDVRID
-213 NITQPLFAYFK
+213 NLTRPLFAYFR

-258 LLWEYKGGELAIDVD
+258 LLWEYRGGELAIDVD
-273 AMAIRQDADGALRM
+273 AAAIRQDPDGALRM

-298 VNGSPN
+298 LNGNLN
-304 MWNTFAPAL
+304 MWNTFSPAL
-313 RDTSYLQG
+313 RDASYLNG

-358 RSYATVRLIQKA
+358 RSYATVRLIQQA
-370 LQDSIE
+370 LQDAIE
-376 SLFYTMDVYA
+376 GLFYAMDVYA
-386 TLYSLAPAGSYEL
+386 TLYGLAPAGAYEL
-399 AFDWDDSIVNDPTER
+399 AFDWDDSIVNDPAAR
-414 KAQFWQYVEA
+414 KQQFWQYVEA
-424 GRFPFDRYLVE
+424 GRFPFERYLVE
-435 FEGYSEEEAAQITA
+435 FEGYSEKEAAQI
-449 QAAAGA
+449 AAGT
-455 DVLTFG
+455 DTLTFG
-461 SLPAGDA
+461 NLPPGDA

>member
-19 NAAGS
+19 DAVGS
-24 QDILISSRMENALPL
+24 PDIVISSKMENALPL

-50 CSEKRNIHSLCL
+50 YSEKKNIHSLCL

-83 GGARASWLMKQA
+83 GSARADWLMQQA
-95 RPFLDTLPAAVET
+95 RPFWDALPATVET
-108 ACALGGCAFKPYV
+108 ACALGGCVFKPYV
-121 QDGRIVVDVV
+121 QGGRIVVDVV
-131 QEDCFFPTTFDASGR
+131 QEDCFFPTTFDTSGR
-146 MTGAIFTEQIKRRN
+146 MIGAIFTEQIKRRN

-169 EFKDGAETIQ
+169 EFKNGTETIT
-179 NRAFVSSTSTQLGRE
+179 NKAFVSATSAQLGRE
-194 ISLTAVPEWA
+194 IPLTEVPEWA
-204 DIAPEAKID
+204 DISPDARID
-213 NITQPLFAYFK
+213 NLTRPLFAYFR

-258 LLWEYKGGELAIDVD
+258 LLWEYRGGELAIDVD
-273 AMAIRQDADGALRM
+273 AAAIRQDADGALRM

-298 VNGSPN
+298 LNGNPN
-304 MWNTFAPAL
+304 MWNTFSPAL
-313 RDTSYLQG
+313 RDASYLNG

-358 RSYATVRLIQKA
+358 RSYATVCLIQNA
-370 LQDSIE
+370 LQAALED
-376 SLFYTMDVYA
+376 LFCAMDVYA
-386 TLYSLAPAGSYEL
+386 TLYGLATAGSYTL
-399 AFDWDDSIVNDPTER
+399 AFDWDDSIVNDPAAR
-414 KAQFWQYVEA
+414 KQQFWQYVEA
-424 GRFPFDRYLVE
+424 GRFPFARYLVE
-435 FEGYSEEEAAQITA
+435 FEGYSEDEAAAIAAEAATA
-449 QAAAGA
+449 EP
-455 DVLTFG
+455 LTFG
-461 SLPAGDA
+461 AFPPGDA

>member
-19 NAAGS
+19 DAAGS
-24 QDILISSRMENALPL
+24 PDIVISSKMENALPL
-39 WVAIYECGGPW
+39 WVTIYECGGPW
-50 CSEKRNIHSLCL
+50 CSEKKNIHSLCL

-83 GGARASWLMKQA
+83 GSARADWLMQQA
-95 RPFLDTLPAAVET
+95 RPFLDALPATVET
-108 ACALGGCAFKPYV
+108 ACALGGCVFKPYV
-121 QDGRIVVDVV
+121 QGGRIVVDVV
-131 QEDCFFPTTFDASGR
+131 QEDCFFPTTFDTSGR

-169 EFKDGAETIQ
+169 EFRNGTETIQ
-179 NRAFVSSTSTQLGRE
+179 HRAFVSSTSTQLGRE
-194 ISLTAVPEWA
+194 IPLTEVPEWA
-204 DIAPEAKID
+204 DISPDARID
-213 NITQPLFAYFK
+213 NLTRPLFAYFR

-258 LLWEYKGGELAIDVD
+258 LLWEYRGGELAIDVD
-273 AMAIRQDADGALRM
+273 AAAIRQDPDGALRM

-298 VNGSPN
+298 LNGNPN
-304 MWNTFAPAL
+304 MWNAFAPAL
-313 RDTSYLQG
+313 RDASYLNG

-358 RSYATVRLIQKA
+358 RSYATVRLIQQA
-370 LQDSIE
+370 LQDAIE
-376 SLFYTMDVYA
+376 GLFYAMDVYA
-386 TLYSLAPAGSYEL
+386 TLYGLAPAGAYEL
-399 AFDWDDSIVNDPTER
+399 AFDWDDSIVNDPAAR
-414 KAQFWQYVEA
+414 KQQFWQYVEA
-424 GRFPFDRYLVE
+424 GRFPFERYLVE
-435 FEGYSEEEAAQITA
+435 FEGYSEKEAAQI
-449 QAAAGA
+449 AAGT
-455 DVLTFG
+455 DTLTFG
-461 SLPAGDA
+461 SLPPGDA

>member
-8 WLRGLLNQMFD
+8 WLRGMMNQMFD
-19 NAAGS
+19 DAAGRR
-24 QDILISSRMENALPL
+24 DILISNRMENALPL

-50 CSEKRNIHSLCL
+50 CSEKQHIHSLCL

-83 GGARASWLMKQA
+83 GSDRAAWLMQQA
-95 RPFLDTLPAAVET
+95 EPFLDTLPSTVET
-108 ACALGGCAFKPYV
+108 ACALGGCVLKPYV
-121 QDGRIVVDVV
+121 QAEHIVVDVV
-131 QEDCFFPTTFDASGR
+131 QEDCFFPTTFDTAGR

-169 EFKDGAETIQ
+169 EFRDGTETIT
-179 NRAFVSSTSTQLGRE
+179 NKAFVSATSSQLGRE
-194 ISLTAVPEWA
+194 ISLTEVPEWS
-204 DIAPEAKID
+204 DIAPEARID
-213 NITQPLFAYFK
+213 NLTQPLFAYFK

-287 EERDRRLYRHL
+287 EERDHRLYRHL

-304 MWNTFAPAL
+304 MWNAFAPAL
-313 RDTSYLQG
+313 RDASYLNG

-370 LQDSIE
+370 LQDAIE
-376 SLFYTMDVYA
+376 SLFYAMDVNA
-386 TLYSLAPAGSYEL
+386 TLYGLAPSGVYDL
-399 AFDWDDSIVNDPTER
+399 AFDWDDSIVNDPAER

-449 QAAAGA
+449 QAAVGA

>member
-19 NAAGS
+19 DAVGS
-24 QDILISSRMENALPL
+24 PDIVISSKMENALPL

-50 CSEKRNIHSLCL
+50 CSAEKNIHSLCL

-78 EITCT
+78 EISCT
-83 GGARASWLMKQA
+83 GSARADWLMQQA
-95 RPFLDTLPAAVET
+95 RPFLDALPANVET

-121 QDGRIVVDVV
+121 QGGRIVVDVV
-131 QEDCFFPTTFDASGR
+131 QEDCFFPTTFDTSGH

-169 EFKDGAETIQ
+169 EFKDGAETIT
-179 NRAFVSSTSTQLGRE
+179 NKAFVSATSAQLGRE
-194 ISLTAVPEWA
+194 IPLTEVPEWA
-204 DIAPEAKID
+204 DISLDARID
-213 NITQPLFAYFK
+213 NLTRPLFAYFR

-258 LLWEYKGGELAIDVD
+258 LLWEYRGGELAIDVD
-273 AMAIRQDADGALRM
+273 AAAIRQDPDGALRM

-298 VNGSPN
+298 LNGNPN
-304 MWNTFAPAL
+304 MWNTFSPAL
-313 RDTSYLQG
+313 RDASYLNG

-358 RSYATVRLIQKA
+358 RSYATVRLIQQA
-370 LQDSIE
+370 LQDAIE
-376 SLFYTMDVYA
+376 GLFYAMDVYA
-386 TLYSLAPAGSYEL
+386 TLYGLAPAGAYEL
-399 AFDWDDSIVNDPTER
+399 AFDWDDSIVNDPAAR
-414 KAQFWQYVEA
+414 KQQFWQYVEA
-424 GRFPFDRYLVE
+424 GRFPFERYLVE
-435 FEGYSEEEAAQITA
+435 FEGYSEKEAAQ
-449 QAAAGA
+449 AATGT
-455 DVLTFG
+455 DTLTFG
-461 SLPAGDA
+461 SLPPGDA